1 MKPVMGR
8 EDFVLVHATD
18 KSKKNEVVTYTW
30 VCSKFLE
37 NVMHV

>member
-18 KSKKNEVVTYTW
+18 KSKKNEVVTYT
-30 VCSKFLE
+30 
-37 NVMHV
+37 